1 MTLADRFISWRN
13 RLISKPE
20 FQSWAAR
27 NPLTR
32 AIARRK
38 AREAFDLVAGF
49 VYSQVLA
56 AAIESR
62 LIEAAAALPVTE
74 ADFAAAAQLSPE
86 AAQRLLRAACA
97 LGLIR
102 QFTDGRYGLGEQGA
116 ALIGNPG
123 VFAMIRHHRVLYR
136 DLESPLD
143 LLRHRPADTETA
155 RFWGYGKDIPEG
167 QAEPYSQLM
176 AATQALIARNLLDA
190 YDFGRHRTVMD
201 VGGGL
206 GGFLSALGQA
216 HPSLDLVLVDLPAV
230 VALAAR
236 RPGNIA
242 RIEPR
247 DMLREPLPEGADL
260 ITLIRV
266 VHDHDDRSV
275 RLLLSS
281 IRRALAPGGALLIA
295 EPMAGEAGTAA
306 MADAY
311 FGFYLWAM
319 GQGRP
324 RTPEELSR
332 LLQEAGFRR
341 MRRLRTA
348 EPLLVSAL
356 LAR

>member
-1 MTLADRFISWRN
+1 
-13 RLISKPE
+13 
-20 FQSWAAR
+20 
-27 NPLTR
+27 
-32 AIARRK
+32 
-38 AREAFDLVAGF
+38 
-49 VYSQVLA
+49 
-56 AAIESR
+56 
-62 LIEAAAALPVTE
+62 
-74 ADFAAAAQLSPE
+74 
-86 AAQRLLRAACA
+86 
-97 LGLIR
+97 
-102 QFTDGRYGLGEQGA
+102 
-116 ALIGNPG
+116 
-123 VFAMIRHHRVLYR
+123 
-136 DLESPLD
+136 
-143 LLRHRPADTETA
+143 
-155 RFWGYGKDIPEG
+155 
-167 QAEPYSQLM
+167 
-176 AATQALIARNLLDA
+176 
-190 YDFGRHRTVMD
+190 MD

-206 GGFLSALGQA
+206 GVFLSALGQA

-230 VALAAR
+230 AALAAR